1 MIVGIGAAVMAKA
14 YSYDLRQKVMQAIEL
29 DGMKK
34 SEASELFNISRN
46 TINLWF
52 QRKAATGD
60 VQTKPRPK
68 SSPKRKI
75 RDWEAFRVFAK
86 AHEDKT
92 QAEMAQLWEGEI
104 SSRTISRAL
113 QRLGLTRK
121 KRRTGIANGTKPNG
135 TNSGNN

>member
-1 MIVGIGAAVMAKA
+1 MIVGMGTAVMAKA

-52 QRKAATGD
+52 QRKAKTGD
-60 VQTKPRPK
+60 IQVKPRLR
-68 SSPKRKI
+68 SSPRRKI
-75 RDWEAFRVFAK
+75 RDWEAFRAFAK

-113 QRLGLTRK
+113 QTLGLTRK
-121 KRRTGIANGTKPNG
+121 KRHTGIANETKPNG
-135 TNSGNN
+135 RSSSNT